1 MIHVK
6 VFFVTL
12 IFIFTLLCGASKGFM
27 KAPPFKAPH
36 RSVKIKFSAKIFS
49 SSGMATGRVNLI
61 VMSQI
66 SSSRKTGAFEKFKT
80 TAEQHYKDLAINL
93 MIYRLERI
101 FYDTIFLI

>member
-1 MIHVK
+1 
-6 VFFVTL
+6 
-12 IFIFTLLCGASKGFM
+12 M

-66 SSSRKTGAFEKFKT
+66 SSNRKTGAFEKFKT
-80 TAEQHYKDLAINL
+80 TALQGAALQGSSYKSNDL
-93 MIYRLERI
+93 
-101 FYDTIFLI
+101 